1 MFLSSELRG
10 LPRLPVGAVLIAVG
24 LLLVPV
30 GVALVTSA
38 GWGVLVAGL
47 LALGFGVDAA
57 RDELP
62 AAARPTVAGT
72 AGEEVVEQLRLVG
85 VGEAS

>member
-1 MFLSSELRG
+1 
-10 LPRLPVGAVLIAVG
+10 
-24 LLLVPV
+24 
-30 GVALVTSA
+30 
-38 GWGVLVAGL
+38 

-62 AAARPTVAGT
+62 AAARPTVAG
-72 AGEEVVEQLRLVG
+72 AGGEEVVEQLRLVG